1 MSDKQIWELK
11 AAMLKWPIND
21 DMFNVLMKNISLDPE
36 KSKDYVETS
45 LMTIYKELRDVIE
58 YRLETGDTST
68 DSNQW
73 KWNGRPRTAL
83 ERNSIQ
89 EGKVC

>member
-1 MSDKQIWELK
+1 MNDKQIWK
-11 AAMLKWPIND
+11 HQAAMLKWPIGD
-21 DMFNVLMKNISLDPE
+21 DIFNVLMKNISLDPE

-68 DSNQW
+68 DPDQW

-83 ERNSIQ
+83 ERNGIQ

>member
-1 MSDKQIWELK
+1 MSDKQIWEHK

-21 DMFNVLMKNISLDPE
+21 DIFNVLMKNISLDPE

-68 DSNQW
+68 DPDQ
-73 KWNGRPRTAL
+73 WNGRPRTAL
-83 ERNSIQ
+83 ERNGIQ
-89 EGKVC
+89 EGKV